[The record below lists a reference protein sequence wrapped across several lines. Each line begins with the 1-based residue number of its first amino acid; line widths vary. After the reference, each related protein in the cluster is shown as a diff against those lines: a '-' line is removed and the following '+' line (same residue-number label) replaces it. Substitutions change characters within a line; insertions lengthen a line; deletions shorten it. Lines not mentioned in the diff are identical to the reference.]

1 MQTIMGQ
8 HLTLK
13 WYLLMSLLL
22 MCCVANAKTPVVASY
37 YYAAGDSDAVSQLP
51 VTKLTHILYAFIA
64 LCGDNSGAAEA
75 THKAIEKSCK
85 GKEPFSAVMVNRSE
99 SMSELTAFKKLKKDN
114 PHLIVL
120 PSFGGWGL
128 SQPFHDM
135 ALSETGR
142 KNFVKSAIKL
152 IATHDVFDGIDI
164 DWEYPGG
171 GGKSQPIL
179 SFAKAQQEKV
189 MFKVLM
195 QEFRTALDEL
205 ENKTGREYQLTAAV
219 SGLSEKTKAIDWNA
233 TIPFMNYVFVM
244 SYDFATN
251 NSKAAHHTNLFSAN
265 KNTQSTEA
273 MVNNLLNAGV
283 AAHKLAVG
291 VAFYGRG
298 WTNSD
303 WQGQGFGSNEKAI
316 TTGTYTYK
324 ELITNPPQGYTYGYD
339 QKSQAAYFYNLDN
352 QGFIS
357 FDDTRSVLAKA
368 KWAKEQGLAGVF
380 SWQIMQDNGDL
391 LEAMYR
397 GVHQ

>member
-1 MQTIMGQ
+1 
-8 HLTLK
+8 
-13 WYLLMSLLL
+13 
-22 MCCVANAKTPVVASY
+22 
-37 YYAAGDSDAVSQLP
+37 
-51 VTKLTHILYAFIA
+51 
-64 LCGDNSGAAEA
+64 
-75 THKAIEKSCK
+75 
-85 GKEPFSAVMVNRSE
+85 
-99 SMSELTAFKKLKKDN
+99 
-114 PHLIVL
+114 
-120 PSFGGWGL
+120 
-128 SQPFHDM
+128 M

-339 QKSQAAYFYNLDN
+339 QKSQAAYFYNPDN